1 MAKDFVSLRFA
12 WTGLLSISLLLV
24 GALNIQEKR
33 DYITWEDGCT
43 WIQTAST
50 VQARIVTPDGPCERA
65 GVREGDVLRAIN
77 DHPVLTEGDV
87 PKTLNNL
94 GPYPTVKYSLERN
107 GVVFPSTPVFIG
119 PPEQRLVR
127 QRLYLEIIGLY
138 YFLAGAFV
146 LIKSFRSTHAF
157 HFYFVCLF
165 SFVLFSYSYTGKL
178 DAFDWAVFWLDT
190 AASVF
195 LPPLFLHFCL
205 EFPFR
210 RNLFRNHAYLL
221 WLLYIPGTIL
231 MATWAAFVYGGFGPV
246 PSPLRFRE
254 ILETLSDFHFGVY
267 FVASAGVLFWTY
279 KQVQA
284 PVLRQQMKWVTR
296 GVAIGVLPYFLLQ
309 SLPRAAGFVSN
320 MWVDAAIF
328 PLILIPTSFGY
339 AINRYKLMDV
349 DVIFKRSVTYTLAT
363 ASVVTLIVMGG
374 EVLGSGLAPFS
385 VFARIG
391 LTIIAALLF
400 SPIKDQFQVWLDKIF
415 YRERYSVRHTLVDFG
430 RTLGA
435 ELQSENML
443 ERIVDRLTRAFSVDR
458 AAILVENPEASDRFI
473 PAFVHGVEL
482 PPHPDLPFLAEQT
495 DQPYLF
501 FQEAV
506 LSLNYFIP
514 CRVKNRVI
522 AYIALGQTRKG
533 DYLNSEDLDLLEAMS
548 DYVGVALENSRLYKS
563 LEQRASEYEDLKDFS
578 ENIIESINVG
588 VVVEDVSGHIAGWNK
603 ALEIMTGESRAA
615 NLGKPTAEV
624 IPLDFLKRLTDHP
637 YLYKQ
642 QWNSLTVNFSATSLL
657 DKSGTTRGRLI
668 IIDNI
673 TDRVRLEDQ
682 LVQNEKLTSIGLLAA
697 GVAHEVNTP
706 LAVISSYSQML
717 RKQIGPE
724 DNGFKLLEK
733 ITAQTFRASE
743 IVNSLLSFSRVNA
756 TEFASVD
763 VHKVITETLSLL
775 EHPLKTAR
783 IKVHTELSAK
793 TPAVTGNAGKLQQVF
808 LNLFLNARDAMPDG
822 GVLTIRTSEAA
833 GHIEVLVA
841 DSGVGISRDHIKKI
855 YDPFFTTKTP
865 GKGTGL
871 GLSVSYGIVKEHGGS
886 ISVESSVGA
895 GTSFRLD
902 FPLSRRTVNV

>member
-1 MAKDFVSLRFA
+1 MGKDFLSLRFVL
-12 WTGLLSISLLLV
+12 TGLLSLALLLV
-24 GALNIQEKR
+24 GGLNIQEKR
-33 DYITWEDGCT
+33 IYVTWEDGCT
-43 WIQTAST
+43 WMHMAGR
-50 VQARIVTPDGPCERA
+50 VQARSVTQDGPCQRA
-65 GVREGDVLRAIN
+65 GVLEGDVLLAIN
-77 DHPVLTEGDV
+77 DHPVQNEADV
-87 PKTLNNL
+87 PKTLNDL
-94 GPYPTVKYSLERN
+94 GPYPTVKYGLERN
-107 GVVFPSTPVFIG
+107 GIPFTSTVFIG

-127 QRLYLEIIGLY
+127 QRLYLEIIGIY
-138 YFLAGAFV
+138 YLVAGAFV
-146 LIKSFRSTHAF
+146 LIKRFRSDHAL
-157 HFYFVCLF
+157 HFYFVCLI
-165 SFVLFSYSYTGKL
+165 SFVLFAYSYTGQL
-178 DAFDWAVFWLDT
+178 DSFDWTVFWLDT

-205 EFPFR
+205 EFPIR
-210 RNLFRNHAYLL
+210 RNLLRKHPWLVWFLYVPGATLL
-221 WLLYIPGTIL
+221 G
-231 MATWAAFVYGGFGPV
+231 TWAAFVYGVFGPV
-246 PSPLRFRE
+246 PSPLGFRQM
-254 ILETLSDFHFGVY
+254 LETLNDFHFGAY

-309 SLPRAAGFVSN
+309 SLPRAAGFVSH
-320 MWVDAAIF
+320 MWVDFAIL
-328 PLILIPTSFGY
+328 PLVLIPTSFGY

-363 ASVVTLIVMGG
+363 TSVVTLIVLGG
-374 EVLGSGLAPFS
+374 EVLGTGLAPFS
-385 VFARIG
+385 VFARVA
-391 LTIIAALLF
+391 LTIVAALLF

-415 YRERYSVRHTLVDFG
+415 YRERYSVRHTLIDFG
-430 RTLGA
+430 RTLGT
-435 ELQSENML
+435 ELRSENML

-458 AAILVENPEASDRFI
+458 AAIFVESSSEPESFI

-482 PPHPDLPFLAEQT
+482 PPNPDLPFLAERT

-506 LSLNYFIP
+506 LSFNYFIP

-563 LEQRASEYEDLKDFS
+563 LELRATEYEDLKDFS

-603 ALEIMTGESRAA
+603 ALEVMTGQRRTA
-615 NLGKPTAEV
+615 NLGKSTADV
-624 IPLDFLKRLTDHP
+624 IPLDFLRRLSEHP

-668 IIDNI
+668 MIDNI

-717 RKQIGPE
+717 RKQIGP
-724 DNGFKLLEK
+724 DDSGYKLLEK
-733 ITAQTFRASE
+733 ITAQTFRASQ
-743 IVNSLLSFSRVNA
+743 IVNNLLSFSRMNA
-756 TEFASVD
+756 TEFAPVD
-763 VHKVITETLSLL
+763 VHKVVNETLSLL

-783 IKVHTELSAK
+783 IKVQTDLSAK
-793 TPAVTGNAGKLQQVF
+793 TPTVTGNAGKLQQVF

-822 GVLTIRTSEAA
+822 GILTIRTSEA
-833 GHIEVLVA
+833 GGRMEVVVS

-871 GLSVSYGIVKEHGGS
+871 GLSVSYGIVKEHSGS
-886 ISVESSVGA
+886 ISVESSLGI